1 MTEVYCYYYGLLQ
14 SPQNTAVSPC
24 AVFMGHRMTAS
35 LFDWVG
41 SDLVGTYVP
50 TRGLFIFARNVNTVE
65 KIMTDKVLFPT
76 R

>member
-1 MTEVYCYYYGLLQ
+1 
-14 SPQNTAVSPC
+14 
-24 AVFMGHRMTAS
+24 MGHRMTAS